1 MPHEVSLEGQG
12 RGLSGFCGMNRSSN
26 TCTAGV
32 GLLSS
37 WAEQDKAVWH
47 RMARTWALGV
57 HLPGR
62 AEQVWGGLAKALQK
76 WPGQSWRTSCCHF
89 RNVPQR
95 LTRAGCYPDTV
106 PALLGVQG
114 SGQRGEEAKTLPP
127 VTGAMEETNR
137 GLDGESW
144 RPYMEEQMA
153 PGPAACRKGARKNI
167 PSIKG
172 DLGKFQKLSGGPRGC
187 CTGHHWMKSLA

>member
-1 MPHEVSLEGQG
+1 MGAGGVPARESRTSL
-12 RGLSGFCGMNRSSN
+12 
-26 TCTAGV
+26 
-32 GLLSS
+32 
-37 WAEQDKAVWH
+37 
-47 RMARTWALGV
+47 
-57 HLPGR
+57 
-62 AEQVWGGLAKALQK
+62 GGGSTKALQK

-89 RNVPQR
+89 CNVPRR
-95 LTRAGCYPDTV
+95 LAHAGCYPDTV

-127 VTGAMEETNR
+127 VTGTMEETNR

-144 RPYMEEQMA
+144 GPYMEEEVV
-153 PGPAACRKGARKNI
+153 PGPAACMKGARKNI

-187 CTGHHWMKSLA
+187 CTGHHWMKSAAWAKHCRPRREVGLSSTI